1 MLRATYRLAVLAVLV
16 AAASWGYWYFHNPNS
31 SAVVIDRLTREKAE
45 LEQVVGRLTEDR
57 RVAEMVVTDQRRT
70 PAGLETTLL
79 FVEQARDGS
88 SLPPKSVTVKGD
100 LVYVD
105 GLSIRFDKGFLTQPN
120 GDLLRGHGIFLFTRA
135 FGDLQTP
142 ESGPPIDDPGNIPD
156 VYKPS
161 PRTDI
166 KQMAE
171 IGQFE
176 RRLWGEFWRLVDD
189 KQFRNQSGVSVAS
202 GKAVSFRPQ
211 PDRVYRISIDAGGS
225 PTVDWEPMP
234 PIYREAMKKPGVAT
248 TGPQ

>member
-1 MLRATYRLAVLAVLV
+1 MLRATYRIVVLAVFV

-31 SAVVIDRLTREKAE
+31 SAVVIDRLTREKAQ
-45 LEQVVGRLTEDR
+45 LEQVVQRLTDER
-57 RVAEMVVTDQRRT
+57 RVAEMVVTDQKRT

-88 SLPPKSVTVKGD
+88 PLPPKSVTVKGD
-100 LVYVD
+100 LVYID
-105 GLSIRFDKGFLTQPN
+105 GLSIRFDQGFLKQPN
-120 GDLLRGHGIFLFTRA
+120 GDLLRGHGIYLFTRA

-142 ESGPPIDDPGNIPD
+142 ESGPAIDDPGNIPD

-161 PRTDI
+161 PKTDD

-171 IGQFE
+171 VSQFE
-176 RRLWGEFWRLVDD
+176 RDLWGNFWKLVEN
-189 KQFRNQSGVSVAS
+189 KSFRAQSGVSVAS

-234 PIYREAMKKPGVAT
+234 PIYREAMKKPVAT